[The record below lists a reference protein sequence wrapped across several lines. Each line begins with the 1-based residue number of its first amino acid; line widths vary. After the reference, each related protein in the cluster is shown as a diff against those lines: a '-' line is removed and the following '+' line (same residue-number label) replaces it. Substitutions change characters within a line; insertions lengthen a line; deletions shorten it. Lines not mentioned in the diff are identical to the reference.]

1 MQLPPQGT
9 KSPASKG
16 KHKQQPNNTGGNK
29 AAQSR
34 EKKGTKGNR
43 QSKRKTRNKQKTTE
57 NRNKAKRKSRGGR
70 EALELTTAYIHVLRS
85 MHVHTK

>member
-34 EKKGTKGNR
+34 EKKETKGNR
-43 QSKRKTRNKQKTTE
+43 QSKRKTRNKQKTKETE
-57 NRNKAKRKSRGGR
+57 TKQRERAGVGGR
-70 EALELTTAYIHVLRS
+70 PWS
-85 MHVHTK
+85 